1 MSCEIN
7 EGILEGIL
15 SDVEELSP
23 VEIVNELGMD
33 IPQLLIDSLDI
44 EAMQYKLAYQRFE
57 NLSE

>member
-23 VEIVNELGMD
+23 VEIVNELGMN